1 MRFDVALF
9 ELRLFKS
16 RSAASV
22 AIQDGEALLNGG
34 VVKPS
39 HGVKPGDRVTL
50 VAHPG
55 RRTLEVVELPRAGL
69 SREGARALVREVVAE
84 SGPRGEPG

>member
-16 RSAASV
+16 RSAANV
-22 AIQDGEALLNGG
+22 AIQDGAALLNGA

-39 HGVKPGDRVTL
+39 HGVKAGDRVKL
-50 VAHPG
+50 VTGSGP
-55 RRTLEVVELPRAGL
+55 RTLEVLDLPRAGL
-69 SREGARALVREVVAE
+69 SREAARGLVREVAA
-84 SGPRGEPG
+84 P

>member
-9 ELRLFKS
+9 ELRLCRS

-22 AIQDGEALLNGG
+22 AIQDGGALLNGAI
-34 VVKPS
+34 VKPS
-39 HGVKPGDRVTL
+39 HGIKPGDRIT
-50 VAHPG
+50 VAAHSS

-69 SREGARALVREVVAE
+69 SREAAKALLREVE
-84 SGPRGEPG
+84 SD

>member
-16 RSAASV
+16 RSAASA
-22 AIQDGEALLNGG
+22 AIQDGQALLNGA

-39 HGVKPGDRVTL
+39 HGVKPGDRITL
-50 VAHPG
+50 EAPAG

-69 SREGARALVREVVAE
+69 SKEASRALLREVATE
-84 SGPRGEPG
+84 GG

>member
-22 AIQDGEALLNGG
+22 AIQDGGALLNGA

-39 HGVKPGDRVTL
+39 HGVKPGDHITL
-50 VAHPG
+50 VAPG
-55 RRTLEVVELPRAGL
+55 SRRALEVVELPRAGL
-69 SREGARALVREVVAE
+69 SREAARALLREVE
-84 SGPRGEPG
+84 TR

>member
-1 MRFDVALF
+1 MRLDVALF
-9 ELRLFKS
+9 DLRLFKS

-34 VVKPS
+34 IVKPS

-50 VAHPG
+50 ASPSS

-69 SREGARALVREVVAE
+69 SRETARLLVREIEADPTV
-84 SGPRGEPG
+84 GPLR

>member
-1 MRFDVALF
+1 MRFDLALF

-16 RSAASV
+16 RSAATA
-22 AIQDGEALLNGG
+22 AIQDGAALLNCA

-39 HGVKPGDRVTL
+39 HGMRPGDRITL
-50 VAHPG
+50 VAPPG

-69 SREGARALVREVVAE
+69 SREAARLLLREVATE
-84 SGPRGEPG
+84 

>member
-1 MRFDVALF
+1 VRFDVALF

-22 AIQDGEALLNGG
+22 AIQDGGALLNGDM
-34 VVKPS
+34 VKPS
-39 HGVKPGDRVTL
+39 HGVKPGDRITL
-50 VAHPG
+50 VASAS

-69 SREGARALVREVVAE
+69 SREAAKALLREVAA
-84 SGPRGEPG
+84 GPGRAPR

>member
-1 MRFDVALF
+1 MRFDLALS

-22 AIQDGEALLNGG
+22 AIQDGAALLNGS

-50 VAHPG
+50 VLPAA
-55 RRTLEVVELPRAGL
+55 RRTLEVLDLPRAGL
-69 SREGARALVREVVAE
+69 SRNAARCLLREVVKE
-84 SGPRGEPG
+84 

>member
-9 ELRLFKS
+9 ELRLCKS

-22 AIQDGEALLNGG
+22 AIQDGEALLNGV

-39 HGVKPGDRVTL
+39 HGVKPGDRITL
-50 VAHPG
+50 VAHSS

-69 SREGARALVREVVAE
+69 SREAARALLREVGAE
-84 SGPRGEPG
+84 

>member
-22 AIQDGEALLNGG
+22 AIQDGAALLNGR

-39 HGVKPGDRVTL
+39 HGVKSGDRITV
-50 VAHPG
+50 VAHSS
-55 RRTLEVVELPRAGL
+55 RRTLEVVDLPRAGL
-69 SREGARALVREVVAE
+69 SREAAKALLREVATE
-84 SGPRGEPG
+84 

>member
-16 RSAASV
+16 RSAATA
-22 AIQDGEALLNGG
+22 AIQDGQALLNGG

-39 HGVKPGDRVTL
+39 HGIKPGDRVTL
-50 VAHPG
+50 VAHAS

-69 SREGARALVREVVAE
+69 SREAARTLLREVATE
-84 SGPRGEPG
+84 

>member
-16 RSAASV
+16 RSAANA
-22 AIQDGEALLNGG
+22 AIQDGEALNGV

-39 HGVKPGDRVTL
+39 HGLKPGDRVTL
-50 VAHPG
+50 VTYSS

-69 SREGARALVREVVAE
+69 SREAARTLLREDVTE
-84 SGPRGEPG
+84 

>member
-1 MRFDVALF
+1 MRFDLALF

-16 RSAASV
+16 RSAANI
-22 AIQDGEALLNGG
+22 AIQDGSALLNGN

-39 HGVKPGDRVTL
+39 HGVKPGDRITMV
-50 VAHPG
+50 VQSS

-69 SREGARALVREVVAE
+69 SREAARAFLREVATE
-84 SGPRGEPG
+84 

>member
-16 RSAASV
+16 RSAANA
-22 AIQDGEALLNGG
+22 AIQDGEALLNGV

-39 HGVKPGDRVTL
+39 HGLKPGDRVTL
-50 VAHPG
+50 VAHSS

-69 SREGARALVREVVAE
+69 SREAARALLREDVTE
-84 SGPRGEPG
+84 

>member
-16 RSAASV
+16 RSTATV
-22 AIQDGEALLNGG
+22 AVQDGAALLNGG
-34 VVKPS
+34 IVKPS
-39 HGVKPGDRVTL
+39 HGVRPGDRITL
-50 VAHPG
+50 VAPSS

-69 SREGARALVREVVAE
+69 SREAARALVREVTAE
-84 SGPRGEPG
+84 ASG

>member
-16 RSAASV
+16 RSAANV
-22 AIQDGEALLNGG
+22 AIQDGEVLLNGG
-34 VVKPS
+34 IVKPS
-39 HGVKPGDRVTL
+39 HGLRPGDRITL
-50 VAHPG
+50 VAHSS

-69 SREGARALVREVVAE
+69 SKEAARALLREVVTD
-84 SGPRGEPG
+84 

>member
-16 RSAASV
+16 RSAATA

-39 HGVKPGDRVTL
+39 HGIKPGDRVTL
-50 VAHPG
+50 VTFTS

-69 SREGARALVREVVAE
+69 SRETARALLREDVTE
-84 SGPRGEPG
+84 

>member
-16 RSAASV
+16 RSAANV
-22 AIQDGEALLNGG
+22 AIQDGAALLNGS

-39 HGVKPGDRVTL
+39 HGVKSGDRITV
-50 VAHPG
+50 VAHSS

-69 SREGARALVREVVAE
+69 SREAARTLLREVATE
-84 SGPRGEPG
+84 

>member
-9 ELRLFKS
+9 ELRLVKS

-22 AIQDGEALLNGG
+22 AIQDGGALLNGG

-39 HGVKPGDRVTL
+39 HGVKPGDRITL
-50 VAHPG
+50 VAPSS
-55 RRTLEVVELPRAGL
+55 RRTLEVLELPRAGL
-69 SREGARALVREVVAE
+69 SREAAKALVREVAA
-84 SGPRGEPG
+84 GPGGAPP